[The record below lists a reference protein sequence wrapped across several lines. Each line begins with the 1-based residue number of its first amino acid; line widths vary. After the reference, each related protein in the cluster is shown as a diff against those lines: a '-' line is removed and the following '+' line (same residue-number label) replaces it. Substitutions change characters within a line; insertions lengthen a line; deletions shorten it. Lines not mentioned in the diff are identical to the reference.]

1 MFKKRPALT
10 RQKGFRKAKT
20 PNDADDDD
28 SDADEDEAQATST
41 LQQIEQTKKK
51 RKLLTEAQYK
61 RGVGA
66 DELLQQTDDRK
77 MGERAD
83 AEEDAGDDGAPSDVA
98 DGKNKKSNVATSRDG
113 ILEQKHSEAMAK
125 YIEEQMMGEKAK
137 TAAGQAESS
146 TQDDETTSSKQAVL
160 LTKDALYAELAVTSQ
175 RLAGKMDNNADQQA
189 DNAAT
194 TISTDDL
201 GSGGAVLVAG
211 TGIAEVILPV
221 EERLQVARET
231 KRAQQQHQQKRA
243 AARKAA
249 AAASAAGTSAVV
261 APRPPGLPNRFYIP
275 SRPPQTM
282 TADHGA
288 NRGTEEPLVAAAS
301 AVDDDRLGFE
311 ARQRQKEGP
320 GGGGTGKKPSSS
332 SSSSSAPPLHHRDRA
347 NDLRVYR
354 NFVSRERDK
363 KK

>member
-1 MFKKRPALT
+1 MFKKRTAGAK
-10 RQKGFRKAKT
+10 QKAFRKSKAT
-20 PNDADDDD
+20 PGEDDDD
-28 SDADEDEAQATST
+28 AEDDDAQAAST
-41 LQQIEQTKKK
+41 LQQQIQQTKKK
-51 RKLLTEAQYK
+51 RKLLTDAQYK

-66 DELLQQTDDRK
+66 EELLLQKTDELKD
-77 MGERAD
+77 GETG
-83 AEEDAGDDGAPSDVA
+83 AGDHDATA
-98 DGKNKKSNVATSRDG
+98 DGGRSKDSNSNLATSRDG

-125 YIEEQMMGEKAK
+125 YIEEQMDEAK
-137 TAAGQAESS
+137 TAAAQGQSQADSLP
-146 TQDDETTSSKQAVL
+146 TQDNETNKKSAVL

-175 RLAGKMDNNADQQA
+175 RLAGKIDNSSNNNTDNN
-189 DNAAT
+189 NAAG

-231 KRAQQQHQQKRA
+231 EKAQQQHQLKRA
-243 AARKAA
+243 AARNKASS
-249 AAASAAGTSAVV
+249 ASAGSTVV
-261 APRPPGLPNRFYIP
+261 APRPQGLPNRFFIP
-275 SRPPQTM
+275 SRPQPQTA
-282 TADHGA
+282 TADGSKTNVA
-288 NRGTEEPLVAAAS
+288 GTMDEEPVATA
-301 AVDDDRLGFE
+301 AVDNDRIGFE

-320 GGGGTGKKPSSS
+320 GAGHGGKKSTST
-332 SSSSSAPPLHHRDRA
+332 SSSSAPPLHHRDRA